1 MKKDTDKKQEK
12 VEQQF
17 KKMVE
22 KASPN
27 SSVCK
32 NCIKAFIVGG
42 IICTIGQGITNIFAK
57 YGLSQ
62 SETGMYTSMV
72 LIFLA
77 SLLTGFGLYAKLGK
91 FAGAGSI
98 VPITGFSNSVTSPA
112 LEFKKE
118 GFILGLGAKI
128 FIIAGPVI
136 LYGTL
141 ASVLVGIVYYFVK

>member
-1 MKKDTDKKQEK
+1 MKNINKDEKK
-12 VEQQF
+12 F
-17 KKMVE
+17 SKMVE

-27 SSVCK
+27 SNLCMD
-32 NCIKAFIVGG
+32 CIKAFISGG
-42 IICTIGQGITNIFAK
+42 IICTLGQLITNALAN
-57 YGLSQ
+57 YGFSQ
-62 SETGMYTSMV
+62 SETTMYTLAI
-72 LIFLA
+72 LIFIA
-77 SLLTGFGLYAKLGK
+77 SVLTGLGLYSKIGK

-141 ASVLVGIVYYFVK
+141 ASVIVGFIYYFVK